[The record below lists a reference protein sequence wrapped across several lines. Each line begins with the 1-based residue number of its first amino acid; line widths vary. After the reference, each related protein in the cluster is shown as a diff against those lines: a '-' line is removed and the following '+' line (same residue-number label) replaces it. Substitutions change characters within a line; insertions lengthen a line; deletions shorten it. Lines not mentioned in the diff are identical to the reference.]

1 MTSLISTRILRAG
14 VLVVAMSMFML
25 HVTHAQPV
33 QVTPEFQRAMQQ
45 LAQGAYDAAVEEL
58 KPLLGQGKTHA
69 PAMVEI
75 GKIRIKQAE
84 AQMTSALANFS
95 EAAEMLNGGLQA
107 GGVSGPELP
116 KTLYDLARVYEERLR
131 NYPMAIEIYKK
142 IIEEHPAF
150 LAIDRV
156 YFNLATSHEAI
167 GQIEQAAENYRKIVA
182 DYSYSTYF
190 TAARERMTKLAVGT
204 GVQDEAI
211 STQEDVVA
219 AADADDAAQAS
230 LDLGDMHA
238 GSGNFKK
245 AAEAYRQAAAAA
257 GDQEEAVAA
266 YRKLIDVLDSKQ
278 KDYQGAANALEELME
293 KYPDAPGTGDL
304 VYRLGRIYEQ
314 DLDSMKKTTTVDGRV
329 RYRKSAENVEKALN
343 YYNSVTEKYPD
354 ADVSADAFLRKGELY
369 EKELRDYD
377 QARKSYQ
384 EFLRRFPRH
393 EQSSA
398 IREKLRDIEG
408 Y

>member
-1 MTSLISTRILRAG
+1 MFFLKYDFRAG
-14 VLVVAMSMFML
+14 ATFLLLVAMFLVV
-25 HVTHAQPV
+25 HGIQAQPV

-45 LAQGAYDAAVEEL
+45 LAQGAYDAAIEEL
-58 KPLLGQGKTHA
+58 KPLLGQGKFHA
-69 PAMVEI
+69 STMVEI

-107 GGVSGPELP
+107 GGVTGPELP
-116 KTLYDLARVYEERLR
+116 KTLYDLARVYEERIK
-131 NYPMAIEIYKK
+131 NYPMAIEIYRR

-156 YFNLATSHEAI
+156 YYNLATSHEAI

-182 DYSYSTYF
+182 DFAYSTYF
-190 TAARERMTKLAVGT
+190 SAAQERMKRLSVGT
-204 GVQDEAI
+204 GVQEDAI
-211 STQEDVVA
+211 STQEDVAA
-219 AADADDAAQAS
+219 AADAEQAAQAS

-238 GSGNFKK
+238 ESGNFKK
-245 AAEAYRQAAAAA
+245 AVSAYRQAISAS
-257 GDQEEAVAA
+257 GDQDEAVRA
-266 YRKLIDVLDSKQ
+266 YRKLFDVLDAKQ
-278 KDYQGAANALEELME
+278 KDYQGAADVLEEMMQ
-293 KYPDAPGTGDL
+293 KYPDAPGSEDL

-329 RYRKSAENVEKALN
+329 RYRKSPENVEKALN
-343 YYNSVTEKYPD
+343 YYNSVTEKYPN

-384 EFLRRFPRH
+384 EFLERFPRH
-393 EQSSA
+393 DEA
-398 IREKLRDIEG
+398 AKIREKLRDIED

>member
-1 MTSLISTRILRAG
+1 MTNIKTSIRLCVIATLLIIFLSVMHGA
-14 VLVVAMSMFML
+14 
-25 HVTHAQPV
+25 HAQPV

-58 KPLLGQGKTHA
+58 KPLLGQGKSHA

-95 EAAEMLNGGLQA
+95 EAADMLNGGLQA

-131 NYPMAIEIYKK
+131 NYPMAIEIYKR
-142 IIEEHPAF
+142 IIDEHPAF

-156 YFNLATSHEAI
+156 YYNLAMSHEAI

-190 TAARERMTKLAVGT
+190 SAARERMTKLAVGT
-204 GVQDEAI
+204 GVQADAI
-211 STQEDVVA
+211 STQEDFVA
-219 AADADDAAQAS
+219 AADAEDAAKAS

-245 AAEAYRQAAAAA
+245 AADAYRQAASMA

-266 YRKLIDVLDSKQ
+266 YRKLIDVLDARQ
-278 KDYQGAANALEELME
+278 KDYKGAAAALEELME

-314 DLDSMKKTTTVDGRV
+314 DLDSMKKTTTEDGRV

-393 EQSSA
+393 EQSSQ

>member
-1 MTSLISTRILRAG
+1 MTNLKYASKCVLIATLIF
-14 VLVVAMSMFML
+14 MFQSM
-25 HVTHAQPV
+25 THGLQAQPI

-58 KPLLGQGKTHA
+58 KPLLGQGKSHA

-95 EAAEMLNGGLQA
+95 EAADMLNGGLQA

-131 NYPMAIEIYKK
+131 NYPMAIEIYRK
-142 IIEEHPAF
+142 IIDEHPAF

-156 YFNLATSHEAI
+156 YYNLAMSHEAI

-190 TAARERMTKLAVGT
+190 SAAQERMTKLAVGT
-204 GVQDEAI
+204 GVQSDAI

-219 AADADDAAQAS
+219 AADAEDAAKAS

-245 AAEAYRQAAAAA
+245 AADAYRQAAAMA
-257 GDQEEAVAA
+257 GDQDEAVMA
-266 YRKLIDVLDSKQ
+266 YRKLIDVLDAKQ
-278 KDYQGAANALEELME
+278 KDYQGAASALEELME

-314 DLDSMKKTTTVDGRV
+314 DLDSMKKTTVDGRV
-329 RYRKSAENVEKALN
+329 RYRKSSENVEKALN

-393 EQSSA
+393 EQVEQ